1 MLMLQH
7 GIKIISRCVLFLT
20 KFLQYLEYESFSKES
35 NLVSPLRKLKQFYK
49 GKCVQRVD
57 WNDD

>member
-7 GIKIISRCVLFLT
+7 WIKIISRYVLFLT

-35 NLVSPLRKLKQFYK
+35 NLKSVPSES
-49 GKCVQRVD
+49 
-57 WNDD
+57 